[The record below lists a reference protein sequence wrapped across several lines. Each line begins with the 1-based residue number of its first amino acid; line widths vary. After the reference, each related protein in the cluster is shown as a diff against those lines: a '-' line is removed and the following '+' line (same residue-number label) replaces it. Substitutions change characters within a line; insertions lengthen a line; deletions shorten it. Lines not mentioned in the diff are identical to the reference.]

1 MTWLV
6 YQYNEDDYLL
16 LMVWSMTS
24 VFQISSLHVN
34 KEKLLI
40 YSASHVYMYLLAVWK
55 LKSKVVFIVFINT
68 TMTFIVFINLLAS
81 GKPQAPWKTKIRTTL
96 KIIRLFIKKNIVFC
110 KTLNSY
116 FIWHGLIFPISP
128 VRAYRVLAGH
138 KDSKNFSKK
147 KNS

>member
-55 LKSKVVFIVFINT
+55 LKSKVVFIVFIN
-68 TMTFIVFINLLAS
+68 
-81 GKPQAPWKTKIRTTL
+81 
-96 KIIRLFIKKNIVFC
+96 II
-110 KTLNSY
+110 
-116 FIWHGLIFPISP
+116 
-128 VRAYRVLAGH
+128 
-138 KDSKNFSKK
+138 
-147 KNS
+147 

>member
-1 MTWLV
+1 MTCISIQWRRFFVWLI
-6 YQYNEDDYLL
+6 
-16 LMVWSMTS
+16 VWSMTS
-24 VFQISSLHVN
+24 VFQKSSLHVN

-96 KIIRLFIKKNIVFC
+96 KIIRLFIKKNIVFW